1 MADRIEYDVIIAG
14 GGPVGMGLAIELGQR
29 GIPVLVIERYPEPQ
43 PIPKGQN
50 LTQRTTET
58 LHFWGC
64 ERELRAARS
73 IPDSVGIGGLTLYG
87 HLMSDYHY
95 DWLNRAS
102 VNEYYY
108 TTNERLPQYE
118 TERVLRDRAA
128 QIDCIDIRYGWSV
141 EAVSDTGDHVEVVAT
156 QREGGARRTFTAHYV
171 VGCDGSRSTV
181 RETGGIPQIQ
191 SDHDKLMVLLVFRSM
206 ELHELLKRYPGKA
219 FYNVLHPDLKGYWQ
233 FFGRVDIGSFFFHAP
248 VPDGSTDADDFKAL
262 LQQVVGQPVDLEI
275 DYVGFWDL
283 RVSIATRYR
292 AGRVFVAGD
301 AAHSHPPY
309 GGYGINTGFED
320 ARNLGWKLAARLQG
334 WGSEALLDS
343 YDAERRP
350 VFASTARDFIEYFI
364 EEDRAFLETHD
375 PSQDRAAFENA
386 WAKRA
391 ATGAAVTN
399 FEPNYEGSPI
409 VADPAGSPSARG
421 THSFTARAGHHLAPQ
436 TLSDGANVFERLGDG
451 YTLLNFGAPGAG
463 AGCADLAKQA
473 GIPFDIVEDSADTAY
488 GASLIL
494 VRPDHYVAWAGDDPA
509 DCVAALATV
518 SGLEQ
523 AVD

>member
-1 MADRIEYDVIIAG
+1 MANGTDYDVIIAG

-64 ERELRAARS
+64 EKELRAARA
-73 IPDSVGIGGLTLYG
+73 IPDEVGIGGLTLYK

-102 VNEYYY
+102 VNEYYL

-118 TERVLRDRAA
+118 TERVLRARARE
-128 QIDCIDIRYGWSV
+128 IECIDILYGWSV
-141 EAVSDTGDHVEVVAT
+141 ERVEDTGDHAAVVAAERDGPGQKT
-156 QREGGARRTFTAHYV
+156 LTAQYV

-181 RETGGIPQIQ
+181 RETGGIPQTQ

-206 ELHELLKRYPGKA
+206 ELHEMLKRYPGKA
-219 FYNVLHPDLKGYWQ
+219 FYNVLHPDLEGYWQ

-248 VPDGSTDADDFKAL
+248 VPAGSTEKDDFESL
-262 LQQVVGQPVDLEI
+262 LQEVVGQPFDLEI

-292 AGRVFVAGD
+292 AGRIFVAGD

-334 WGSEALLDS
+334 WGRDALLDS

-350 VFASTARDFIEYFI
+350 VFASTARDFIEFFI
-364 EEDRAFLETHD
+364 DDDRRFLETYN
-375 PSQDRAAFENA
+375 PETDRAAFEDA
-386 WAKRA
+386 WAKRNATA
-391 ATGAAVTN
+391 AEVAN

-409 VADPAGSPSARG
+409 VAGEGGTPSARG
-421 THSFTARAGHHLAPQ
+421 DHRFEARPGHHLAPQ
-436 TLSDGANVFERLGDG
+436 ILSDGTNVFHRLGQG
-451 YTLLNFGAPGAG
+451 FTLLNFGRPGA
-463 AGCADLAKQA
+463 AGEVEALAKRE
-473 GIPFDIVEDSADTAY
+473 GLPLTLVEDAADTAY
-488 GASLIL
+488 GASMIL
-494 VRPDHYVAWAGDDPA
+494 VRPDHYVAWAGDSAAAAA
-509 DCVAALATV
+509 DALARSV
-518 SGLEQ
+518 GLEPV
-523 AVD
+523 A